1 MSPPRG
7 LFVGL
12 TTLDLVQRVERAPG
26 ANDKVRA
33 SRADLASGGPAANA
47 AVTFRALG
55 GRATLVSALGPGPVA
70 RLAADDL
77 SRHSVPV
84 VDCWPSGGPDLSISA
99 STVLEG
105 TGERSVVSRNA
116 ADVGAIVPPDLDTL
130 VADSDVVLIDGHHPE
145 LALAAA
151 RHAQQAGIAVVLDC
165 GSEKAVFADVTPL
178 AAAAVCSAEFT
189 VAGVGGFGEVSA
201 ALLGAGTGLV
211 AMTDGA
217 RPVRWRTQHT
227 AGTVEVPPTT
237 ARDTLGAGDVLHG
250 AFARAW
256 AAGVRDPERSLR
268 FATAVATLRVGHVG
282 PRSWLTDHRLARLT
296 EEELR

>member
-1 MSPPRG
+1 MSPVRG

-33 SRADLASGGPAANA
+33 SRADLASGGPAATA
-47 AVTFRALG
+47 AVTFRGLG
-55 GRATLVSALGPGPVA
+55 GRAVLVSALGPGPVA

-77 SRHSVPV
+77 RRHGVAV
-84 VDCWPSGGPDLSISA
+84 ADCWPSGGSDLSISA
-99 STVLEG
+99 ATVLEG

-116 ADVGAIVPPDLDTL
+116 ADVGATAPPDLDAL
-130 VADSDVVLIDGHHPE
+130 VADADVVLIDGHHPE
-145 LALAAA
+145 LARAAT
-151 RHAQQAGIAVVLDC
+151 RLAQQAGIAVVLDC
-165 GSEKAVFADVTPL
+165 GSEKAVFADLTPL

-189 VAGVGGFGEVSA
+189 VAGAGGFDEVSA
-201 ALLGAGTGLV
+201 ALLNAGTGLV

-217 RPVRWRTQHT
+217 RPVRWRTRHT
-227 AGTVEVPPTT
+227 AGTVEVSRAT

-256 AAGVRDPERSLR
+256 AAGVRDPQRSLR
-268 FATAVATLRVGHVG
+268 FATSVATVRVEHVG
-282 PRSWLTDHRLARLT
+282 PRSWLTDHRLGQLV
-296 EEELR
+296 EDEL

>member
-1 MSPPRG
+1 MSAPRG

-47 AVTFRALG
+47 AVTFGALG

-77 SRHSVPV
+77 SRHGVTV
-84 VDCWPSGGPDLSISA
+84 ADCWPSGGPDLSISA
-99 STVLEG
+99 ATVLEG
-105 TGERSVVSRNA
+105 TGERSVVSHNA
-116 ADVGAIVPPDLDTL
+116 ADVEAVVPPDLDGL
-130 VADSDVVLIDGHHPE
+130 VADADVVLIDGHHPE

-151 RHAQQAGIAVVLDC
+151 RCGQQAGVAVVLDC
-165 GSEKAVFADVTPL
+165 GSEKEVFADLTPL

-189 VAGVGGFGEVSA
+189 VAGAGGFDEVSA
-201 ALLGAGTGLV
+201 ALLDAGTGLV
-211 AMTDGA
+211 VMTDGA
-217 RPVRWRTQHT
+217 QPVRWRTRHA
-227 AGTVEVPPTT
+227 AGTIEVPPTT

-268 FATAVATLRVGHVG
+268 FATAVATVRVEHVG
-282 PRSWLTDHRLARLT
+282 PRSWLSDPRLSQLAQD
-296 EEELR
+296 ELR